1 METLYERA
9 SREAANANLG
19 ELATMRLVGM
29 DVQDPLSV
37 YYGHPKAQIAMM
49 LGDAAITSEHE

>member
-9 SREAANANLG
+9 SREAASANLG

-29 DVQDPLSV
+29 DAQDPLSV

-49 LGDAAITSEHE
+49 LSDVAIANEHE